1 MSRGEVIWKL
11 QALLERVHTRSTE
24 PRRRLG
30 EAKAAEPEPGEARAA
45 RPEVAAA
52 PQPQLERPAASAA
65 VEGAPSDGHDSRE
78 RLVAAEPV
86 SNEGPAEAIAPVQDS
101 IAPVQGSIAPVQDSM
116 PPIDVAEIEVVENEE
131 EPAPASSRRPV
142 APEPEERLAEIAFGS
157 EEPPQP
163 LHTPPPESGRLPAA
177 PGASFEQ
184 DSDFIGV
191 RSATP
196 LLPRR
201 MEAPSHELA
210 PQAVRPELAQSDRVG
225 EVIGQAQRFE
235 PATFVALLDATLSL

>member
-1 MSRGEVIWKL
+1 MSRAEVIWKL
-11 QALLERVHTRSTE
+11 QALLERVRTRSTE
-24 PRRRLG
+24 PRRRPG
-30 EAKAAEPEPGEARAA
+30 EAKAEEAELGQERAA
-45 RPEVAAA
+45 RPEIAAG
-52 PQPQLERPAASAA
+52 PPLQLERPAASAA
-65 VEGAPSDGHDSRE
+65 VEGAPGDAHDSRE

-86 SNEGPAEAIAPVQDS
+86 SNVGPGEA
-101 IAPVQGSIAPVQDSM
+101 IAPVQDSM
-116 PPIDVAEIEVVENEE
+116 PPIDVAEIEVVENDE

-177 PGASFEQ
+177 PGASFVP
-184 DSDFIGV
+184 DSDFNGV

-201 MEAPSHELA
+201 MEAPSHELE
-210 PQAVRPELAQSDRVG
+210 PEAVRPELAQSDAVG
-225 EVIGQAQRFE
+225 EVIAQAQRFA
-235 PATFVALLDATLSL
+235 PATFVALLDASLAL

>member
-1 MSRGEVIWKL
+1 VSRGEVIWKL
-11 QALLERVHTRSTE
+11 QALLERVRTRSTE
-24 PRRRLG
+24 PRGRPG
-30 EAKAAEPEPGEARAA
+30 EAKAEKPELGEARAA
-45 RPEVAAA
+45 RPEIAAG
-52 PQPQLERPAASAA
+52 PPPLERPAASAA

-86 SNEGPAEAIAPVQDS
+86 SNAGPGEA
-101 IAPVQGSIAPVQDSM
+101 IAPVQDSM

-201 MEAPSHELA
+201 MEAPSRELE
-210 PQAVRPELAQSDRVG
+210 PQAVRPELAQSDAVG
-225 EVIGQAQRFE
+225 EVIAHAQRFA
-235 PATFVALLDATLSL
+235 PATFVALLDASLSL